1 MRKDIGRGGWVGNLA
16 WCSPCDGEACSQNE
30 LQSSHAGSL
39 FEIEAKSGPQR
50 LSVGG
55 DLSAFFEDR
64 LQVKVAGIGDMCG
77 PGRYTSE
84 IGWWD
89 MRSVISGSNGL
100 W

>member
-1 MRKDIGRGGWVGNLA
+1 M
-16 WCSPCDGEACSQNE
+16 
-30 LQSSHAGSL
+30 
-39 FEIEAKSGPQR
+39 
-50 LSVGG
+50 SVGG